1 MVGAAKVVVCPL
13 RVLRGPNIMSSV
25 TWGPGH
31 FRLQGLCIFPYP
43 LPSAYL
49 SSDMGPWPLLSSGS
63 LHFYLPPAFCI
74 SVFPYSFNFDLV
86 SALSYF
92 NYFYFHLFVSFS

>member
-13 RVLRGPNIMSSV
+13 SVLRGPNIMSSL

-31 FRLQGLCIFPYP
+31 FRLQGLSIFPYL
-43 LPSAYL
+43 LPSTYL
-49 SSDMGPWPLLSSGS
+49 
-63 LHFYLPPAFCI
+63 F
-74 SVFPYSFNFDLV
+74 FPTPSTLTFVQPY
-86 SALSYF
+86 LSYF